1 MECTGPSQSRET
13 VELVMRQKSRAHG
26 GFPKKLCLKSYHSS
40 WSARCGGGEIFTV
53 SDLSRRPY
61 VPFSPEFYDDETLAV
76 MTRAL
81 KEAMCEQQRFSGN
94 AVADA
99 ELRIAMASQIMAAVR
114 AASVT
119 SRG

>member
-1 MECTGPSQSRET
+1 M
-13 VELVMRQKSRAHG
+13 
-26 GFPKKLCLKSYHSS
+26 
-40 WSARCGGGEIFTV
+40 
-53 SDLSRRPY
+53 
-61 VPFSPEFYDDETLAV
+61 PFSPELYDDETLAV